1 MTRALKDISK
11 YKGDIVCHSCGSIRI
26 NKFGKRNNKQKYICR
41 ECRKVFILGDD
52 DRFKYSNDFKLEAI
66 KLYLEGM
73 SIRGIG
79 RIKNVQNTVVLKWIR
94 NIGNIIKNKLNES
107 ITIINNS
114 NRNSNDY
121 IKDNIEILEID
132 ENKDQMLDNG
142 MFTFQL
148 DNSYL

>member
-1 MTRALKDISK
+1 
-11 YKGDIVCHSCGSIRI
+11 
-26 NKFGKRNNKQKYICR
+26 
-41 ECRKVFILGDD
+41 
-52 DRFKYSNDFKLEAI
+52 
-66 KLYLEGM
+66 M

-114 NRNSNDY
+114 NSNDY

-132 ENKDQMLDNG
+132 KNKDQMLDNG